1 MPKTLPILQLS
12 DISKS
17 FNQGI
22 LLKPVLSQI
31 NLTLMPGEL
40 VALIGQSGSGKSTLL
55 NIMGLLDQAS
65 SGELYIQQHSVNGL
79 SDAEKTQ
86 LRNQL
91 IGFVFQFHHLLSA
104 FSVLD
109 NVLLPVMLRQG
120 KPKPAHLE
128 YAKQLLAEVGL
139 GDVLQRSALQ
149 LSGGQQQR
157 VAIARALINRPKL
170 LLADEPTGNL
180 DSETS
185 AEVFALFKR
194 LNQTLDC
201 SIVVVTHDLSIA
213 QQCPRTVQLKDGQVI
228 YDGDSL
234 GLTS

>member
-91 IGFVFQFHHLLSA
+91 IVFVFQC
-104 FSVLD
+104 V
-109 NVLLPVMLRQG
+109 R
-120 KPKPAHLE
+120 
-128 YAKQLLAEVGL
+128 
-139 GDVLQRSALQ
+139 
-149 LSGGQQQR
+149 
-157 VAIARALINRPKL
+157 
-170 LLADEPTGNL
+170 
-180 DSETS
+180 
-185 AEVFALFKR
+185 
-194 LNQTLDC
+194 
-201 SIVVVTHDLSIA
+201 
-213 QQCPRTVQLKDGQVI
+213 
-228 YDGDSL
+228 
-234 GLTS
+234 

>member
-1 MPKTLPILQLS
+1 MNAIIKIEELKRTFIVGAENVHALKG
-12 DISKS
+12 ISFS
-17 FNQGI
+17 IRQGEFVSI
-22 LLKPVLSQI
+22 
-31 NLTLMPGEL
+31 MG
-40 VALIGQSGSGKSTLL
+40 ASGSGKSTLL